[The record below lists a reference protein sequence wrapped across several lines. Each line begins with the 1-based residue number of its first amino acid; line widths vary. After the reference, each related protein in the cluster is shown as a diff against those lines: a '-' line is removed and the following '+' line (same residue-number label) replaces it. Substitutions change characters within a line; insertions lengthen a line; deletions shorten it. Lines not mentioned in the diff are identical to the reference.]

1 MNKGYQYSILVVG
14 DAHVEQEDNLRRFT
28 ALANYMKETLP
39 DAIVFMGDFLSLDSM
54 SAWDK
59 DKRKLMEGRRFSE
72 EITQGNRALDII
84 DEARKKISKYKKKKN
99 GRTYKGVDGYFL
111 EGNHEYRLKKYLE
124 YHPELDSS
132 TMNIE
137 SLLGLNSRGYKY
149 TEYGEYLYLIDTQ
162 FTHIPIQG
170 NGRPL
175 SGPNVVNRAL
185 DLHHFDVVFG
195 HTHKMGL
202 AYGSKL
208 GTYAAGYYS
217 YNCGCF
223 FEGIPHYILNKS
235 SASSWWRGVTTITY
249 SDDTL
254 LIDCKKGFDLV
265 PMETLLAEYL

>member
-1 MNKGYQYSILVVG
+1 MSKYYDHSILVVG
-14 DAHVEQEDNLRRFT
+14 DAHVEQEDNLRRFN

-59 DKRKLMEGRRFSE
+59 DKRKLMEGRRFYE
-72 EITQGNRALDII
+72 EIAQGNRALDII
-84 DEARKKISKYKKKKN
+84 DEARTKISKHKKKKN
-99 GRTYKGVDGYFL
+99 GRTYKGVSGFFL

-124 YHPELDSS
+124 YHPELDAK

-137 SLLGLNSRGYKY
+137 SLLGLDSRKYKY
-149 TEYGEYLYLIDTQ
+149 TEYGEYTDVFEAQ

-185 DLHHFDVVFG
+185 DLHHFDIVFG
-195 HTHKMGL
+195 HTHRMGI

-208 GTYAAGYYS
+208 GTFTQGYYA

-223 FEGIPHYILNKS
+223 FEGTPHYILNKS
-235 SASSWWRGVTTITY
+235 SCESWWRGVTTITY
-249 SDDTL
+249 PDDAGASNFTPEFKLIPLARL
-254 LIDCKKGFDLV
+254 L
-265 PMETLLAEYL
+265 EEYL